1 MQRRVQLVVS
11 LNPAVDV
18 EWRVESVRWEEKNQI
33 LSERRW
39 PGGKGINVAR
49 FIRYLGGDPQ
59 LLIPVGGG
67 NGEEMTR
74 GLRHWRVPVCAI
86 PLRESSRANV
96 VVTTS
101 AGKQLR
107 FNPLGPRL
115 SPPEWR
121 EVLTTAKRQ
130 LKRADLLILSGALPR
145 GVATTAY
152 AELIERAHQAGV
164 KSILDCDGA
173 ALKAGIRARPFLVKP
188 NEFELAQWYGK
199 PLRSDASVAR
209 AALTLSEATGGWVL
223 VSRGAKGALLV
234 GSGKSLSCPVPSVR
248 VLNTIGAGDAL
259 VAAVA
264 LAVRRNSPVEE
275 WLAQGVAA
283 GTAVTECRA
292 GELPGRRRV
301 DEITRR
307 VRAQLLKAA
316 NK

>member
-18 EWRVESVRWEEKNQI
+18 EWRVENVRWEEKNQI

-49 FIRYLGGDPQ
+49 FIAHLGGNPR
-59 LLIPVGGG
+59 LLIPLGGA
-67 NGEEMTR
+67 NGEEMAR
-74 GLRHWRVPVCAI
+74 GLRSSRMPFCAI
-86 PLRESSRANV
+86 TLREASRANV
-96 VVTTS
+96 VVTT
-101 AGKQLR
+101 AGGKQLR

-115 SPPEWR
+115 SAREWHD
-121 EVLTTAKRQ
+121 VSAAAKGE

-145 GVATTAY
+145 GVPTTAY
-152 AELIERAHQAGV
+152 AELIKLAHDAGV

-173 ALKAGIRARPFLVKP
+173 AFKAGIKARPLLVKP

-199 PLRSDASVAR
+199 PLRSEASVVRGAE
-209 AALTLSEATGGWVL
+209 ALSRATGGWVL
-223 VSRGAKGALLV
+223 VSRGPKGALLV
-234 GSGKSLSCPVPSVR
+234 GNGRSLRCRAPSVH

-264 LAVRRNSPVEE
+264 LALGRGLGVEQ

-283 GTAVTECRA
+283 GSAVTECRA
-292 GELPGRRRV
+292 GELPRRQRV
-301 DEITRR
+301 GELGKL
-307 VRAQLLKAA
+307 VAMKHCF
-316 NK
+316 